1 MHAEREFKILDKPIN
16 PKGVELSQL
25 IVKNFY

>member
-1 MHAEREFKILDKPIN
+1 VVPEFKIVDKPTN

-25 IVKNFY
+25 IVDDFY

>member
-1 MHAEREFKILDKPIN
+1 MHAVREFKIVDKPTN

-25 IVKNFY
+25 IVKFFY